1 MTRGRVA
8 GIAATNYAYDTFRA
22 VLAQAAALDQTAA
35 EALAA
40 RAALMLEDLAAGSD
54 SEAVRSA
61 VAVVGSRRGWGPY
74 ARIHTRAYRG
84 APEEPVTATSATS
97 TATSPEPPKRGRLG
111 WSR

>member
-8 GIAATNYAYDTFRA
+8 NLSATNYAYDTFRA
-22 VLAQAAALDQTAA
+22 VLARTAAIDQTAA

-40 RAALMLEDLAAGSD
+40 RAILMFEELVCESD
-54 SEAVRSA
+54 NDAVRSA
-61 VAVVGSRRGWGPY
+61 VAVVGSRRGMGPY
-74 ARIHTRAYRG
+74 ARTYTRAYRG
-84 APEEPVTATSATS
+84 AAEDAVTATSATS